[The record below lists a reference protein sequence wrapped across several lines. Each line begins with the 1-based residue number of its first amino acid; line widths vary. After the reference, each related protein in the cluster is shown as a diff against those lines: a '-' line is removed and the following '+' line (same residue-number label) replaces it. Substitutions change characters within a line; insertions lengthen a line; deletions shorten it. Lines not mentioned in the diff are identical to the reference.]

1 MCGKGRAAPM
11 GDATPGDCAT
21 GEAEPNRMG
30 RAENKQ
36 TNKKQHKWHQSLKVS
51 QTDREQ
57 ALVVD
62 SPPQRSA
69 MVPLQVVTW
78 EQLAPG

>member
-1 MCGKGRAAPM
+1 
-11 GDATPGDCAT
+11 
-21 GEAEPNRMG
+21 MG
-30 RAENKQ
+30 RANKQ
-36 TNKKQHKWHQSLKVS
+36 SNKKQQKWHQSLNMS

-62 SPPQRSA
+62 SPPQHSA
-69 MVPLQVVTW
+69 MVTLQVVTW